1 MASEIKPN
9 PASSAPAPAA
19 GAADPS
25 AEESKLPMPEET
37 SMDLGLGSL
46 APIGVAMGSD
56 AGVGSGGV
64 GGGSSSPGRA
74 LDPEAV
80 DQAIAKLALDRGMC
94 TPEEIEFCQ
103 LKQRERKYAGR
114 SLGEL
119 LVESESLTRRQVL
132 RLKETASAA
141 GGGGSKLPGYTMRG
155 KLGEGATATVFK
167 ARQDSL
173 GRDVAV
179 KVLPKRFAANPRYV
193 EQLYAEAR
201 MAASL
206 NHPNLVQAF
215 DVGSHGEHH
224 YLVMEIV
231 DGETVHDRIL
241 RKGMLEE
248 EETIDIALA
257 VARALA
263 HAHSKGL
270 VHRDVKPKNIIITS
284 TGIPKLTD
292 LGLARFTQDRA
303 AAEAERGKSLGTP
316 YYMSPEQVRGDVDI
330 GPATD
335 CYSLGASMYFMATGK
350 TAFVGTDSDD
360 IMRKHVEE
368 PLTPPIRH
376 RPDLTPGVSDM
387 ICRMMAKSPTDRY
400 ASCEEII
407 VELEAWK
414 TYHAMRAAEGLR

>member
-1 MASEIKPN
+1 MPSSADDTTPL
-9 PASSAPAPAA
+9 PMPDDSSAPLPVDFASGA
-19 GAADPS
+19 GQTWALESRDPGQ
-25 AEESKLPMPEET
+25 ATDTKAI
-37 SMDLGLGSL
+37 DLTVARLAVERGL
-46 APIGVAMGSD
+46 
-56 AGVGSGGV
+56 
-64 GGGSSSPGRA
+64 
-74 LDPEAV
+74 
-80 DQAIAKLALDRGMC
+80 C
-94 TPEEIEFCQ
+94 TPEELEFCQ
-103 LKQRERKYAGR
+103 LKQREPKYAR
-114 SLGEL
+114 HPLSDL
-119 LVESESLTRRQVL
+119 LVESESLTRRQLL
-132 RLKETASAA
+132 RLRDAA
-141 GGGGSKLPGYTMRG
+141 TSGRTGSKLPGYTMLG

-173 GRDVAV
+173 NRPVAI

-206 NHPNLVQAF
+206 NHPNLVQAY

-224 YLVMEIV
+224 YFVMEIV
-231 DGETVHDRIL
+231 DGETVHDRIF

-248 EETIDIALA
+248 EESLDITLA

-263 HAHSKGL
+263 HAHSTGL
-270 VHRDVKPKNIIITS
+270 VHRDVKPKNIIVTE
-284 TGIPKLTD
+284 TGLPKLTD

-303 AAEAERGKSLGTP
+303 AAEAEKGKSLGTP

-335 CYSLGASMYFMATGK
+335 CYSLGASWYFMITGK

-368 PLTPPIRH
+368 PLAPPIMH
-376 RPDLTPGVSDM
+376 RPDITPGISDM
-387 ICRMMAKSPTDRY
+387 ICKMMAKDPGKRY
-400 ASCEEII
+400 ASCEEVI

-414 TYHAMRAAEGLR
+414 TYHAMRAAERVETAARTG

>member
-1 MASEIKPN
+1 MASTPKPI
-9 PASSAPAPAA
+9 PDPRSPPKPRDSADA
-19 GAADPS
+19 
-25 AEESKLPMPEET
+25 SKLPMPDET
-37 SMDLGLGSL
+37 SMDLALGSL
-46 APIGVAMGSD
+46 PLS
-56 AGVGSGGV
+56 AGDVP
-64 GGGSSSPGRA
+64 GSSDVGPAGPAPEPDRRA
-74 LDPEAV
+74 LDL
-80 DQAIAKLALDRGMC
+80 AIAKLALDRALC
-94 TPEEIEFCQ
+94 TAEEIEFCQ

-114 SLGEL
+114 SLAEL
-119 LVESESLTRRQVL
+119 LVESESLTRRQML
-132 RLKETASAA
+132 RLKDLAA
-141 GGGGSKLPGYTMRG
+141 TGRVGSRLPGYTMRG

-179 KVLPKRFAANPRYV
+179 KVLPKRFAANPKYV

-206 NHPNLVQAF
+206 NHPNLVQAY
-215 DVGSHGEHH
+215 DVGSHGDHH
-224 YLVMEIV
+224 YMVMEIV

-241 RKGMLEE
+241 RKGMLDE

-257 VARALA
+257 VAKALA
-263 HAHSKGL
+263 HAHAKGL

-303 AAEAERGKSLGTP
+303 AAEAEKGKSLGTP

-335 CYSLGASMYFMATGK
+335 CYSLGASMYFMVTGK
-350 TAFVGTDSDD
+350 TAFVGADSDD
-360 IMRKHVEE
+360 IMRRHVEE

-387 ICRMMAKSPTDRY
+387 ICRMMAKSPHDRY
-400 ASCEEII
+400 ASCDEII

-414 TYHAMRAAEGLR
+414 TYHAMRAAERLGP

>member
-1 MASEIKPN
+1 
-9 PASSAPAPAA
+9 
-19 GAADPS
+19 
-25 AEESKLPMPEET
+25 MPDET
-37 SMDLGLGSL
+37 SMDLKLGSL
-46 APIGVAMGSD
+46 PS
-56 AGVGSGGV
+56 GVGAGASGGV
-64 GGGSSSPGRA
+64 PGSSVMGGG
-74 LDPEAV
+74 EAGGGEAGGGESGGGEP
-80 DQAIAKLALDRGMC
+80 DEKAIDAAIAKLALDRGFC
-94 TPEEIEFCQ
+94 TSEEIEFCQ

-114 SLGEL
+114 SLAEL
-119 LVESESLTRRQVL
+119 LVESESLTRRQMTRL
-132 RLKETASAA
+132 RETA
-141 GGGGSKLPGYTMRG
+141 GTGKGGSKLPGYTMRG

-179 KVLPKRFAANPRYV
+179 KVLPKRFAANPKYV

-206 NHPNLVQAF
+206 NHPNLVQTF

-224 YLVMEIV
+224 YMVMEIV
-231 DGETVHDRIL
+231 DGETVHDRII
-241 RKGMLEE
+241 RKGMLGE

-263 HAHSKGL
+263 HAHTKGL

-303 AAEAERGKSLGTP
+303 TAEAERGKSLGTP

-335 CYSLGASMYFMATGK
+335 CYSLGASMYFMVTGK

-376 RPDLTPGVSDM
+376 RADLTPGVSDM
-387 ICRMMAKSPTDRY
+387 ICRMMAKRPSDRY
-400 ASCEEII
+400 SGCEEII

-414 TYHAMRAAEGLR
+414 TYHAMRAAEGLGNAPEGGAPGT